1 MIRQGSRNIL
11 PGEPLPDVEVV
22 ELRIGGYP
30 RQIRFNFDEVEVEG
44 QVIYTYEYINLD
56 EVTPQHM
63 SQLPGK
69 AVKTVMQI
77 QNGKHDKKLK
87 KVIPSSERSKYVRR

>member
-1 MIRQGSRNIL
+1 MVRKGSRDIR
-11 PGEPLPDVEVV
+11 PGEALPDVEVV

-30 RQIRFNFDEVEVEG
+30 RQVRFNFKEVEMED
-44 QVIYTYEYINLD
+44 QKMYTYEYINLD

-63 SQLPGK
+63 SDLPDK

-77 QNGKHDKKLK
+77 QNGAHEKKLK
-87 KVIPSSERSKYVRR
+87 KVIPSSERSKYVKR